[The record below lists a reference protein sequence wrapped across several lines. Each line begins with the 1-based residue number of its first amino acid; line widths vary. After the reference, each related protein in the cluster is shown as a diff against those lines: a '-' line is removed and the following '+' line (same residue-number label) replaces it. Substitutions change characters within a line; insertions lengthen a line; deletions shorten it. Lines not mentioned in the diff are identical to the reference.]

1 MSVANSSNH
10 SRESDEIRA
19 RKYLPA
25 DFGEDEPEV
34 IQLREKQAA
43 AKEQQVKTENALGTF
58 SEKQGARNQS
68 MWMAED
74 EINRID
80 DGRPKLLARLIL
92 EGGDFTQD
100 ANQQRR
106 RRELVLLV
114 ERYRLA
120 SPVIAQMREDLVKE
134 SKEAGQHY
142 QHISN
147 QIRDVLDRLRL
158 ERVAA
163 QH

>member
-10 SRESDEIRA
+10 SRERDEVRA

-34 IQLREKQAA
+34 IQLREKQAE
-43 AKEQQVKTENALGTF
+43 AKAVRDQAENALASFGNT
-58 SEKQGARNQS
+58 QGARNQS
-68 MWMAED
+68 VWSAEA
-74 EINRID
+74 EIERID
-80 DGRPKLLARLIL
+80 SGRPKLLARLIL

-106 RRELVLLV
+106 RRELALLV

-120 SPVIAQMREDLVKE
+120 SPVIGQMCKELEQE
-134 SKEAGQHY
+134 SKEAGQRH

-147 QIRDVLDRLRL
+147 QIRNVLNRLRL

-163 QH
+163 QR

>member
-1 MSVANSSNH
+1 MSVANSGNYE
-10 SRESDEIRA
+10 RQSDTVRA
-19 RKYLPA
+19 ARLPA
-25 DFGEDEPEV
+25 DFGEDAPEV

-43 AKEQQVKTENALGTF
+43 AKAERDKAESALATF
-58 SEKQGARNQS
+58 GDTQGARNQS
-68 MWMAED
+68 MWAAEA

-80 DGRPKLLARLIL
+80 SGRPQLLARLIL
-92 EGGDFTQD
+92 DGGDFTQD

-120 SPVIAQMREDLVKE
+120 SPVIGQMLKDLERE
-134 SKEAGQHY
+134 SQEAGRRH

-147 QIRDVLDRLRL
+147 RIRDVLHRLRM
-158 ERVAA
+158 EHVAA